1 MLNTKII
8 VFLIIFSYLFG
19 NLSPAIILSKS
30 FKQTDIREHG
40 SGNAGTTNVLRVM
53 GKRFGAA
60 VFLLDLLKGAIPAYL
75 GLLYGGMDIAYICGI
90 TAAIGHVFPVLY
102 GFKGGKGVAT
112 SFGAALVLSPPFALI
127 SILVFAVVVYATR
140 YVSLGSIIGTAT
152 FPILMALFNNSLS
165 IKMYSLIFA
174 LIILY
179 SHKKNISKLINGTE
193 NKIGKK

>member
-53 GKRFGAA
+53 GKRFGAV

-90 TAAIGHVFPVLY
+90 TAVIGHVFPVLY

-152 FPILMALFNNSLS
+152 FPILMALFNNRLS

>member
-19 NLSPAIILSKS
+19 NLSPAIILSKA

-90 TAAIGHVFPVLY
+90 TAVIGHVFPVLY

-152 FPILMALFNNSLS
+152 FPILMALFNNRLS

-193 NKIGKK
+193 NKIEKK